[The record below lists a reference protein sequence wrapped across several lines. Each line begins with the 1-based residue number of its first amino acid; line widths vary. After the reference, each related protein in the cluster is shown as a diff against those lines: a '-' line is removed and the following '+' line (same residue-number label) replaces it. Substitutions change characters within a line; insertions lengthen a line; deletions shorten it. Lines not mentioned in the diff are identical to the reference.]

1 MRCPLVPGKA
11 GKVRF
16 HKKEVHNMLH
26 EVKFQSFNER
36 DEVYGWIYVP
46 AAEPKGIVQLIHGY
60 GEHSRRYLHMIV
72 RFMDAGFIVAA
83 DDHVGHGKTALE
95 NDTWGDWGDKG
106 CHTMMED
113 EHKLKEL
120 VCEKYPGLPYFL
132 FGHSMGSFI
141 ARDYIAKYGS
151 ELAGVTI
158 CGTSG
163 VFPGADEA
171 AKELEQVVADG
182 KGKESDPAFAGN
194 LMGWMC
200 ERCGEIRIGNE
211 WICADNY
218 VQKDHAEDPF
228 DAFTKPTLNQS
239 LLYFVQMMQVI
250 TGKEW
255 AEKVPK
261 ELPVYNIAGDQDP
274 VGQYGK
280 GVYEVANW
288 LYETGHTVETKVY
301 SGFRH
306 EIHNYKEIKEEVEY
320 GIIAFMCRHL

>member
-1 MRCPLVPGKA
+1 
-11 GKVRF
+11 
-16 HKKEVHNMLH
+16 MLH

-36 DEVYGWIYVP
+36 DEVYGWLYVP
-46 AAEPKGIVQLIHGY
+46 AAKPKGIVQVIHGY

-72 RFMDAGFIVAA
+72 KFMDAGFIVAA

-95 NDTWGDWGDKG
+95 NDTWGDWGDRG

-141 ARDYIAKYGS
+141 VRDYIAKYGD
-151 ELAGVTI
+151 ELSGVTI

-163 VFPGADEA
+163 VFPGADETA
-171 AKELEQVVADG
+171 AELEKAVADG
-182 KGKESDPAFAGN
+182 KGKESDPSYAGG
-194 LMGWMC
+194 LLGWMC
-200 ERCGEIRIGNE
+200 ERCGEVSIGNE
-211 WICADNY
+211 WICADEY
-218 VQKDHAEDPF
+218 VQRDHAEDPF

-261 ELPVYNIAGDQDP
+261 GLPIYNIGGDQDP

-280 GVYEVANW
+280 GIYEVSSW
-288 LYETGHTVETKVY
+288 LYETGHVVETKVY
-301 SGFRH
+301 PGYRH
-306 EIHNYKEIKEEVEY
+306 EIHNYAQIKDEVEA
-320 GIIAFMCRHL
+320 GIVSFMEKHL